1 MMYYIK
7 QLLWNVVIN
16 VTFISIAGEG
26 LYQLII
32 KRRQYLTQSS
42 DEYCDII
49 DGQLYKD
56 LFSSDDLNEHFLT
69 FTINTDG
76 ITVLH
81 SSNWPVYLTVN
92 ELPFHLRL
100 GWWLII
106 FIKRNFYI
114 VDLLRKTFG
123 GLWYGSVK
131 PDMTLFLGPVA
142 KALTKLSKHGKKC
155 I

>member
-1 MMYYIK
+1 MMYYIE
-7 QLLWNVVIN
+7 QLLLSVVIN
-16 VTFISIAGEG
+16 VIFISIAGEG
-26 LYQLII
+26 LYQLIT

-56 LFSSDDLNEHFLT
+56 LFSSDDLNENFLT

-76 ITVLH
+76 IPVFH
-81 SSNWPVYLTVN
+81 SSNYSFWPVYLTVN

-100 GWWLII
+100 GWLLFI

-114 VDLLRKTFG
+114 VDLLRKTVCLVAFG
-123 GLWYGSVK
+123 M
-131 PDMTLFLGPVA
+131 DQ
-142 KALTKLSKHGKKC
+142 
-155 I
+155 